1 MIRDNE
7 SRFLFND
14 SMDVP
19 PDFVEHEPIS
29 KAISEKNKTCFVMIE
44 IVRFCFF

>member
-14 SMDVP
+14 AMEVSLG
-19 PDFVEHEPIS
+19 FVEHEPIN